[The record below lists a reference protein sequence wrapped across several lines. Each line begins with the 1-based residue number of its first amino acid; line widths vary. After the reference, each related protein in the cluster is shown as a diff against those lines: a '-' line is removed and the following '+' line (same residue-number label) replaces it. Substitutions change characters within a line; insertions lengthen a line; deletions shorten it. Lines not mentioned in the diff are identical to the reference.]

1 MKGGT
6 RHRLMAAGQACVLA
20 FGIVVISGCSTI
32 EQARPTLIEKSR
44 KKNAVPARTTRRS
57 RRSQQLPDRT
67 VGNVLAD
74 PQPHVNRQITIS
86 GLVRDT
92 QLKPVSHDLTLLS
105 LHVSDT
111 GTNTTQISAS
121 PHPAQASVVAPL
133 GQGATLLRQASE
145 NVHDVPF
152 QDLEADPIEQISY
165 DLRAAA
171 SQMKALSLFYQAA
184 GMPEIGV
191 AIDQIAVGYR
201 QVGEAYGTIAMV
213 ARHIAAPTVTN
224 DRGDVVDNARIGG
237 DMQPAK
243 RFQTYIL
250 MAAQELLKA
259 VDFLIANRDGIDRSS
274 IRFDHSE
281 LTSQIGLALHSVGH
295 VLEAE
300 AWQYRKHHE
309 PGLERDFREMSRV
322 FVNLGEGIASINGG
336 FRALGEQLDIQFPS
350 IVFASRNL
358 TMLRCAYVGYNK
370 RVLEDCQAKLA
381 QLDGNE
387 SITVHGRLIH
397 GNLLEEMNLLW
408 VKMESVTLD
417 GLTINLAYDDG
428 TGSMHNMA
436 AFYDWTKT
444 IEE

>member
-1 MKGGT
+1 
-6 RHRLMAAGQACVLA
+6 MAVGQACVLG
-20 FGIVVISGCSTI
+20 FGLILMSGCSTT
-32 EQARPTLIEKSR
+32 EQARLTLIEKPR
-44 KKNAVPARTTRRS
+44 KKNAVTARMTRRTRRS
-57 RRSQQLPDRT
+57 PQLPDRSI
-67 VGNVLAD
+67 GNVLAD
-74 PQPHVNRQITIS
+74 PQPHVNRQIAIS
-86 GLVRDT
+86 GLVRDA
-92 QLKPVSHDLTLLS
+92 QIKPVSHDRTLLS
-105 LHVSDT
+105 LHVKDT
-111 GTNTTQISAS
+111 DTNTPEISAS
-121 PHPAQASVVAPL
+121 PYPGQAAVTDPL

-145 NVHDVPF
+145 NVRDVPF

-165 DLRAAA
+165 DLRTAA
-171 SQMKALSLFYQAA
+171 SQTKALSLFYQAE
-184 GMPEIGV
+184 GMPEIAA

-213 ARHIAAPTVTN
+213 ARYIADPTAT
-224 DRGDVVDNARIGG
+224 DGGRDVGDNARVVV
-237 DMQPAK
+237 DVQPAE

-274 IRFDHSE
+274 FRFDHGK
-281 LTSQIGLALHSVGH
+281 LTSQIGLALHSVGY

-300 AWQYRKHHE
+300 AWQYRKLHE
-309 PGLERDFREMSRV
+309 PGLERDFREMSQV

-336 FRALGEQLDIQFPS
+336 FRALGEQLDIQFPR
-350 IVFASRNL
+350 IVFDSRGL

-370 RVLEDCQAKLA
+370 AVLEDCRAKLA

-387 SITVHGRLIH
+387 PITVHGRLIH

-428 TGSMHNMA
+428 TNSIHNMA